1 MALGKQYEMYLP
13 LTYNPNAE
21 GNRLRIEE
29 ERFDQTY
36 KELWEEFGGMTL
48 SPESENQ
55 ALRGFW
61 RGESTQLFEDKL
73 LTVMVYATDIN
84 RADSFFRQAIEKYK
98 ERFLQEEIFILSWIV
113 ERIES

>member
-1 MALGKQYEMYLP
+1 MALGKRYEMYLP

-36 KELWEEFGGMTL
+36 KE
-48 SPESENQ
+48 
-55 ALRGFW
+55 
-61 RGESTQLFEDKL
+61 
-73 LTVMVYATDIN
+73 
-84 RADSFFRQAIEKYK
+84 
-98 ERFLQEEIFILSWIV
+98 RFLQEEIFILSWIV

>member
-1 MALGKQYEMYLP
+1 MALGKRYEMYLP

-84 RADSFFRQAIEKYK
+84 RADSFFGKPLKSIRSGFCRKKFSYC
-98 ERFLQEEIFILSWIV
+98 LG
-113 ERIES
+113 